1 MKKTICCILAA
12 VMFFCSFS
20 LPASAAE
27 AEFDPRNIKSYIVHE
42 ERGPETIL
50 IKEVLEWTGAGHYKV
65 YYELSLTD
73 KDGKVT
79 SYTSE
84 SIRVLP
90 WNTDKASIERVC
102 KKDEN
107 IANLY
112 PYIKNVVVNR
122 ISEEIVKNA
131 LTSNGGDLSKFMF
144 EGVTGE
150 IGNGFK
156 ENTNASAGWSM
167 VSPVLGFDDGLKNL
181 YDNFVDFKDTHS
193 SIITDEE
200 AQEFIDAF
208 GIKLETEEEK
218 EEFQKT
224 VSFAKIFIAGLSAMW
239 DNIMAV
245 LPALLDMGSNGAGLS
260 DMIAYAVGGPSVEE
274 SPLYLAVQ
282 EQFEPDEIEY
292 HDKVYAFLSQ
302 ISE

>member
-1 MKKTICCILAA
+1 MKKTICCMLAA
-12 VMFFCSFS
+12 VMLFCSFS
-20 LPASAAE
+20 LPVSAAE

-107 IANLY
+107 IAYLY

-122 ISEEIVKNA
+122 ISEEIVKKG
-131 LTSNGGDLSKFMF
+131 LTLSGSDLSNLTFG
-144 EGVTGE
+144 GVIEE
-150 IGNGFK
+150 ISGGFK
-156 ENTNASAGWSM
+156 EDTNASAGWSM
-167 VSPVLGFDDGLKNL
+167 VSPAMGFNEGLQNL

-193 SIITDEE
+193 SMITDEE
-200 AQEFIDAF
+200 AQEFMDAF
-208 GIKLETEEEK
+208 GIKLETEEQK

-224 VSFAKIFIAGLSAMW
+224 VSFAKVFIAGLSAMW
-239 DNIMAV
+239 DNILAI
-245 LPALLDMGSNGAGLS
+245 LPALLEMGSNGAGFS
-260 DMIAYAVGGPSVEE
+260 EMIAYAVGGTSAED

-292 HDKVYAFLSQ
+292 HDQVYAFLSQ